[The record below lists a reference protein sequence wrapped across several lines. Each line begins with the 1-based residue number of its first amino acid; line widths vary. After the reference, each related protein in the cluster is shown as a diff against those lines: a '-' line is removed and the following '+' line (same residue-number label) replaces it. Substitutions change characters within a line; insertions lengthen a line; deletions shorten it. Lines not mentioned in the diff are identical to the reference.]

1 MKNLSRSLVAVFIF
15 TIFNVNTASANSK
28 IESSEKEK
36 IFSVRLSA
44 DNHLRHSQEAWT
56 DVFLS
61 IGNAYAY
68 ATDKYQLHDNI
79 GARIAN
85 IALVYHLMVI
95 NHEFGHAMR
104 VKEFGYQL
112 KGITVGF
119 GSGRVSYNYPRSDL
133 LSGSL
138 KYQKDA
144 VISLG
149 GVQADYFLSQK
160 IINQSLNR
168 NQAMDPI
175 SSTLY
180 FGTALDQVM
189 YSYSKYKGNGHDIKS
204 YINNMERM
212 YGKGSITKSKIQ
224 AVAWIDFLDPLAYTS
239 AYSFLLNEDMEL
251 PMLPIGNWPGLGDV
265 EVMPAAK
272 LVLTPY
278 GVLEKR
284 LVLYARTDYSP
295 IKLVFGFGRENKT
308 NTPVVRDRNSSYYS
322 DGFTTPDSVAPKKHN
337 TYYFELAVNKALS
350 YESLNLGFAL
360 AAWRQPK
367 LLINDPRHAK
377 IKNGGMVTLKAEHQM
392 SESNSVF
399 ADVGYKTQGFVMG
412 QPLAK
417 APFVRVGF
425 NWNL

>member
-85 IALVYHLMVI
+85 IALVYHLMVL

-104 VKEFGYQL
+104 IKEVGYQFT
-112 KGITVGF
+112 GITVKLF
-119 GSGRVSYNYPRSDL
+119 GGAAHHNPP
-133 LSGSL
+133 LSGA
-138 KYQKDA
+138 KYQESA
-144 VISLG
+144 LISLG

-180 FGTALDQVM
+180 FGTALDQSI
-189 YSYSKYKGNGHDIKS
+189 YSSFWSYKLAGHDIKS

-308 NTPVVRDRNSSYYS
+308 NTPVVRGRNSSRYS